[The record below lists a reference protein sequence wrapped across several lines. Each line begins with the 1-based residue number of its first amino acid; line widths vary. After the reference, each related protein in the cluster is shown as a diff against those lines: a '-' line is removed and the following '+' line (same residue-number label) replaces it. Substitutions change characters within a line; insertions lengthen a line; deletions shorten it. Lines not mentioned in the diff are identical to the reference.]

1 MVPAWFRLSS
11 WFVCKLALLCVLT
24 AALSGFGG
32 FAQSVLPDLEPRTV
46 GPVTNL
52 AATVEGQPPGSVK
65 LTWTAAENAQVHFV
79 VYLKATDASVGNYGA
94 ARMASF
100 GGTEG
105 VIEGLEG
112 GTQYLLIALGMR
124 WNWIQYGT
132 IWGDWSQWVFA
143 TPPAG
148 GFSPPPAQSP
158 ATEPDIVGRVSNVAV
173 GSAGEPGA
181 ARVTWTP
188 AQNAQVHFVV
198 YIRSQDQAMGN
209 YGAAQMQPFVGS
221 EGVIRGL
228 AGGTSYDF
236 IIVGMRWNWVN
247 YGTVWGQWSQWV
259 STDTGTPILGPIL
272 IPADSTDRAALVALY
287 NATGGPN
294 WLDNTNWLS
303 NQPLGEWYGVT
314 TDANGRVTELYLRSN
329 LIGSIPPEVGQLSK
343 LRSLDMSANQLSG
356 PIPATLGD
364 LSDLE
369 ALIFVQTGLT
379 GAIPAELGR
388 LSNLRKLSLSSNQLT
403 GEIPPELGGATAL
416 TNLGLRGNRLTGQPP
431 SQLGSLVNLEYVGLD
446 SNYFSGPIP
455 NWLRRLTRAEQLFL
469 NSNQF
474 SGTIPQWLG
483 ELTNLQWLFL
493 ARNQLTG
500 EIPAELGNLPN
511 LENLH
516 IARNQLSGCIPDG
529 LQDIDNND
537 FQYLG
542 LSFCGMAIA
551 EAPDLVIS
559 NLQSEGLR
567 HSAGDTYSVEAGRN
581 FGLFTVVL
589 NQGNGPSEASTLR
602 YFRDQAEIGTEPFG
616 PLLPS
621 HVLDTK
627 IGLTAPTTGGVYRYW
642 SCVDPVTGESDTTN
656 NCSETLEIEVQAG
669 PDLIVLRPTVSNS
682 YPQPGDYI
690 TFSAT
695 VENQGSGR
703 STGTYLRIY
712 RSDDLLIQAVDTE
725 VHAVNLSG
733 YDAGQSSPSSA
744 RIRVPTDSGTYYY
757 GACVDPVPNESDT
770 NNNCSVEVAV
780 TISGGPDLIVV
791 SPSVSNSNPQPG
803 DYITFS
809 ATVENQGSIGSTGT
823 ELRVYRSS
831 DRVITTRDT
840 VVDAIRLSGYDA
852 GRSGSESFRIQVPS
866 DARTYYYGACVDPVP
881 NESDTTNNCSTHA
894 TVTVSGRPDLV
905 VRSVRVSDEERGPG
919 AEFRLYATVY
929 NQGNGS
935 SGVTTDL
942 TYYRSTDRTI
952 DIRDTRMG
960 DDGVSALDPRGDD
973 DESIRLTAPSAPGI
987 YYYGAC
993 VDPVPNESD
1002 TNNNC
1007 SGYATVTVSG
1017 RPDLIVRTPRVDN
1030 TRPTTGSTIDLTFQ
1044 IRNQGDGD
1052 SGRIRVTAYR
1062 SRDRNIGSNDESI
1075 RTLDIGN
1082 IEAGTALDWVIFN
1095 VRVPTTG
1102 GTYYYG
1108 ACVDAVSNESNTRN
1122 NCSTGATI
1130 TVVVPSDLVV
1140 SISVAGNGTEFV
1152 GAISSVTA
1160 TVSNRGQGSAGS
1172 SARVRFYRS
1181 VNKSFSS
1188 NNQIGTRSIAPPSPS
1203 RSVSQT
1209 FGYTVPNYNDITT
1222 VYYTACVD
1230 RVDDESNTT
1239 NNCSDWISSIVYYPL
1254 DVINYS
1260 CSLGKN
1266 FLGLTNSVKI
1276 EGLVQARRDVRSA
1289 TLRWKA
1295 IDSFDRILA
1304 NRTVQL
1310 GSMSRSEFKDFE
1322 DSADRWA
1329 LFDHCKVTVDWV
1341 Y

>member
-11 WFVCKLALLCVLT
+11 WFVCKLVLLCVLT

-79 VYLKATDASVGNYGA
+79 VYIKATDASAGNYGA
-94 ARMASF
+94 ARIASF

-112 GTQYLLIALGMR
+112 GTQYLFIAIGMR

-143 TPPAG
+143 TPTAG

-198 YIRSQDQAMGN
+198 YIRSQDRAMGN

-228 AGGTSYDF
+228 AGGTSYYF
-236 IIVGMRWNWVN
+236 IVVGMRWNWVN

-329 LIGSIPPEVGQLSK
+329 LIGSIPPEVGQLSN
-343 LRSLDMSANQLSG
+343 LRSLDMSYNQLSG

-388 LSNLRKLSLSSNQLT
+388 LSNLRDLGLSSNQLT

-416 TNLGLRGNRLTGQPP
+416 TNLALSSNRLTGQPP
-431 SQLGSLVNLEYVGLD
+431 SQLGSLVNLEYVGLNL
-446 SNYFSGPIP
+446 NYFSGPIP

-469 NSNQF
+469 NDNQF

-567 HSAGDTYSVEAGRN
+567 HSAGNTYSVEAGRN

-669 PDLIVLRPTVSNS
+669 PDLIVLRPT
-682 YPQPGDYI
+682 
-690 TFSAT
+690 
-695 VENQGSGR
+695 
-703 STGTYLRIY
+703 
-712 RSDDLLIQAVDTE
+712 
-725 VHAVNLSG
+725 
-733 YDAGQSSPSSA
+733 
-744 RIRVPTDSGTYYY
+744 
-757 GACVDPVPNESDT
+757 
-770 NNNCSVEVAV
+770 
-780 TISGGPDLIVV
+780 
-791 SPSVSNSNPQPG
+791 VSNSNPQPG

-919 AEFRLYATVY
+919 AEFTLYATVY

-973 DESIRLTAPSAPGI
+973 DESIRLTAPSDPGI

-1030 TRPTTGSTIDLTFQ
+1030 TRPTTGSTIDLTFP

-1062 SRDRNIGSNDESI
+1062 SRDRSIGPNDESI

-1082 IEAGTALDWVIFN
+1082 IEAGTTLDWVILN

-1122 NCSTGATI
+1122 NCSTGARI

-1152 GAISSVTA
+1152 GATSSVTA

-1222 VYYTACVD
+1222 VYYAACVD

-1322 DSADRWA
+1322 DSTNRWA
-1329 LFDHCKVTVDWV
+1329 LFDHCEVTVDWV